1 MSSASLP
8 QVVLSLSMLAVAWLT
23 TPACAQEQIRIGAA
37 HFPPYTVN
45 PERDTGS
52 GLLAQL
58 IQALNALQDTYH
70 FTLVPTSIP
79 RRFRDFNEGRIDM
92 AIFENP
98 DWGWKGIDFVKVDL
112 GLEDAEVFVTHNI
125 EGRGQ
130 GYFDSLQGK
139 RLELYSGYH
148 YAFAGF
154 NADARYLQQTFGA
167 TLTYSHDSNL
177 MMVQRDRAD
186 VALVTRSY
194 LYDFLARHEDY
205 RGQFLASERTD
216 QTYHHYALLRPQA
229 PISGEAFARLLQQ
242 LHENGQLQDIFGPYQ
257 IGVSAAHSP

>member
-45 PERDTGS
+45 PERDTDS

-98 DWGWKGIDFVKVDL
+98 DWG
-112 GLEDAEVFVTHNI
+112 
-125 EGRGQ
+125 
-130 GYFDSLQGK
+130 
-139 RLELYSGYH
+139 
-148 YAFAGF
+148 
-154 NADARYLQQTFGA
+154 
-167 TLTYSHDSNL
+167 
-177 MMVQRDRAD
+177 
-186 VALVTRSY
+186 
-194 LYDFLARHEDY
+194 
-205 RGQFLASERTD
+205 
-216 QTYHHYALLRPQA
+216 
-229 PISGEAFARLLQQ
+229 
-242 LHENGQLQDIFGPYQ
+242 
-257 IGVSAAHSP
+257 